1 MLPSLTSGILSWE
14 LDSLVDSFSF
24 FPTTTEASSSSPR
37 VHLFF
42 SSRWKSGSYLKLFL
56 SALTFC
62 STLTTAQ
69 LKSASF
75 EELTAVV
82 SQVTHPWG
90 WQLYHSRGKKLLSA
104 SLSHGSW
111 VGGVDG
117 GTIPLMLHKERGC
130 CCIIMPSQHRVPV
143 LKSNNKPNPPLY
155 LLLLGWI
162 NQRSAN

>member
-1 MLPSLTSGILSWE
+1 MWFHTQARECVMFVCFHAPSLTSGILSWE

-75 EELTAVV
+75 EDLTAVV
-82 SQVTHPWG
+82 SRVTHPWG
-90 WQLYHSRGKKLLSA
+90 WQLYHSRGKS
-104 SLSHGSW
+104 SS
-111 VGGVDG
+111 V
-117 GTIPLMLHKERGC
+117 
-130 CCIIMPSQHRVPV
+130 
-143 LKSNNKPNPPLY
+143 
-155 LLLLGWI
+155 LLLVTGVELVVWMEERFHSCSTR
-162 NQRSAN
+162 NVDPAL